1 MGEVLDRIME
11 ASRKGRIDGW
21 DKIERLL
28 KETAELSIRDME
40 AMLGDKIADDG
51 RIITGY
57 FLSEEHGL
65 GLKQDIMEAVRL
77 KEILCFTD
85 EAKVMIEDKDFFEE
99 QMGLVDY
106 DLCRRDPG
114 WYTDMDLILH
124 MFQEG
129 QKTDPLFRQFWC
141 IGLEDLM
148 DGLNTLDLVRYPAEE
163 REGGYCDDGE
173 NEYYCYCIDLSSE
186 LEAARDA
193 EEADCTCEHEGM
205 YRMEEEEEY
214 DCAETDCTYDCE
226 EFCRMGEEE
235 EEYDCAEEP
244 DRACDYKSL
253 YRVKEEEK
261 EKKKFYVDLKRDFYR
276 RAKDLWIDLEHNIT
290 IGETLE
296 QARRI
301 IWERW
306 CPSIP
311 IYDFF
316 ARILTGYEI
325 VNFLLIESFRF
336 WDPEHFDID
345 VILEKY
351 KKLSEEE

>member
-1 MGEVLDRIME
+1 MGEVLDKIME

-28 KETAELSIRDME
+28 KEIAELSIRDME
-40 AMLGDKIADDG
+40 AMPGDKIAGDG

-65 GLKQDIMEAVRL
+65 GLKQDIMEGVRL
-77 KEILCFTD
+77 EEILCFTD

-106 DLCRRDPG
+106 DLCRREPG

-163 REGGYCDDGE
+163 REGGYCDDGK
-173 NEYYCYCIDLSSE
+173 NEYYCYCIDLSFE

-214 DCAETDCTYDCE
+214 D
-226 EFCRMGEEE
+226 
-235 EEYDCAEEP
+235 
-244 DRACDYKSL
+244 RACDYESL

-296 QARRI
+296 QARRVI
-301 IWERW
+301 CERW
-306 CPSIP
+306 HPSMS

-316 ARILTGYEI
+316 ARILTAYEI

>member
-28 KETAELSIRDME
+28 KEIAKLSIRDMA
-40 AMLGDKIADDG
+40 AMLGDKIAGDG
-51 RIITGY
+51 RIITES
-57 FLSEEHGL
+57 FLNEEHKFDL
-65 GLKQDIMEAVRL
+65 DQSVIEAVRL
-77 KEILCFTD
+77 AEILCLTD
-85 EAKVMIEDKDFFEE
+85 GTKMMFKDDDSIEE
-99 QMGLVDY
+99 QMALADY
-106 DLCRRDPG
+106 DLCRREPY
-114 WYTDMDLILH
+114 WYTCMTLILY
-124 MFQEG
+124 MFREG

-141 IGLEDLM
+141 ISLRDLM
-148 DGLNTLDLVRYPAEE
+148 DGLNALDLVRYPAKE
-163 REGGYCDDGE
+163 RKGKYCDDGE
-173 NEYYCYCIDLSSE
+173 DKYYSIDLSE
-186 LEAARDA
+186 IYGIEIWGLPYAIDNDEDIY
-193 EEADCTCEHEGM
+193 CG
-205 YRMEEEEEY
+205 
-214 DCAETDCTYDCE
+214 
-226 EFCRMGEEE
+226 
-235 EEYDCAEEP
+235 
-244 DRACDYKSL
+244 
-253 YRVKEEEK
+253 EEEK
-261 EKKKFYVDLKRDFYR
+261 ETFYVDLKRDFYKK
-276 RAKDLWIDLEHNIT
+276 AKYLELDLNPDIT

-296 QARRI
+296 QARKI

-316 ARILTGYEI
+316 ARILTAYEI